1 MEQVI
6 KILEEIKPGVDYS
19 VETDLIGDKIL
30 DSLKIVQ
37 LVSELNDEFDIEITP
52 IDIVPENFKSAEAI
66 YAMVKRLD
74 RYELYLVQLSFDFFG
89 QRVFM
94 LHTVA
99 QKIQVGS
106 AACFK
111 LYFLH
116 DKQRQAGGFSCYYHR
131 GGVFCRSVYKQD
143 KRRLCPC

>member
-6 KILEEIKPGVDYS
+6 KILEEIKP

-66 YAMVKRLD
+66 YAMVKRL
-74 RYELYLVQLSFDFFG
+74 EEE
-89 QRVFM
+89 
-94 LHTVA
+94 
-99 QKIQVGS
+99 
-106 AACFK
+106 
-111 LYFLH
+111 
-116 DKQRQAGGFSCYYHR
+116 
-131 GGVFCRSVYKQD
+131 
-143 KRRLCPC
+143 